1 MNKKKTS
8 AAATI
13 ARRTY
18 VAPQCSVVMLFPG
31 SHILDGSTLFGEGP
45 AAENDG
51 WAELSNKRDKHDQ
64 SDNAIWKNMS
74 K

>member
-31 SHILDGSTLFGEGP
+31 SHILDGSVAFGNGP
-45 AAENDG
+45 ADDG
-51 WAELSNKRDKHDQ
+51 MTELSNKRDKHDQ

>member
-31 SHILDGSTLFGEGP
+31 SHILDGSTAFGEGP
-45 AAENDG
+45 AAGD
-51 WAELSNKRDKHDQ
+51 WTELSNKRDKHDQ

>member
-31 SHILDGSTLFGEGP
+31 SHILDGSTAFEGP
-45 AAENDG
+45 ADG
-51 WAELSNKRDKHDQ
+51 DFTELSNKRDKHDQ

>member
-31 SHILDGSTLFGEGP
+31 SHILEGSTLFGEGP
-45 AAENDG
+45 AADG
-51 WAELSNKRDKHDQ
+51 WSELSNKRDKHDQ

>member
-13 ARRTY
+13 ARRPY

-31 SHILDGSTLFGEGP
+31 SHILEGSTLFGEG
-45 AAENDG
+45 AADG
-51 WAELSNKRDKHDQ
+51 GWTELSNKRDKHDQ